1 MLQIQSRPRHSAPG
15 APAAPPES
23 APPPA
28 PTPFASARAATA
40 ANASLGVS
48 WLNNFLQVAVVQEG
62 QVSGTWSSPL
72 SPEDIRDLGDLM
84 REAVKQTGFTGTTV
98 SVVLAH
104 PQFIQQIIDAPPAKG
119 AALESY
125 IQRQVDQQKGAEGAL
140 AWVSQ
145 PRLHSKTG
153 QGLLLSLLPES
164 FVDQLKKEFQRAG
177 LRLKV
182 LIPVT
187 AVLQEHLGK
196 LPRSPTD
203 TVLVVADANGLTS
216 LLVAQP
222 NGQIVLGRA
231 VAGGWAQQADRVALD
246 IKRTSLFVTQQLN
259 QAVNSIWLFGP
270 PSVDQMRR
278 LQADL
283 GTPVLPFP
291 QELSPTV
298 WAEAATRWPADRAPN
313 LIPYEPEVAPRQNV
327 VNRLVL
333 TVAAGVAAVAI
344 ATVVLLE
351 TLARQEVK
359 SLTRLKTQA
368 NELQTRHLELQRL
381 TGDVVSRRQAIHELK
396 DNRVAPVPAW
406 FLGQIGEACP
416 RSLLLTGSQIRREG
430 TGWKFQLLGRLQ
442 PTQRTNTVEAGLL
455 AKSVKEF
462 SLRLSTS
469 PLRAKLTEAPA
480 VVPPPRSESGGN
492 AFARWA
498 QAKGLNLTA
507 QTADQRFVLEGT
519 LQ

>member
-1 MLQIQSRPRHSAPG
+1 MGKIIAIANQKGGVGKTTTSVNL
-15 APAAPPES
+15 AAGI
-23 APPPA
+23 
-28 PTPFASARAATA
+28 AAHGQRVLLVDLDPQG
-40 ANASLGVS
+40 NATMG
-48 WLNNFLQVAVVQEG
+48 
-62 QVSGTWSSPL
+62 SGIDKRTL
-72 SPEDIRDLGDLM
+72 
-84 REAVKQTGFTGTTV
+84 KTTV
-98 SVVLAH
+98 Y
-104 PQFIQQIIDAPPAKG
+104 Q
-119 AALESY
+119 
-125 IQRQVDQQKGAEGAL
+125 
-140 AWVSQ
+140 
-145 PRLHSKTG
+145 
-153 QGLLLSLLPES
+153 
-164 FVDQLKKEFQRAG
+164 
-177 LRLKV
+177 V
-182 LIPVT
+182 LI
-187 AVLQEHLGK
+187 GM
-196 LPRSPTD
+196 S
-203 TVLVVADANGLTS
+203 DAEET
-216 LLVAQP
+216 
-222 NGQIVLGRA
+222 
-231 VAGGWAQQADRVALD
+231 
-246 IKRTSLFVTQQLN
+246 
-259 QAVNSIWLFGP
+259 
-270 PSVDQMRR
+270 
-278 LQADL
+278 
-283 GTPVLPFP
+283 
-291 QELSPTV
+291 TV